1 MLELGGNG
9 GLPAR
14 LERVLK
20 NVSHTLDPRPDLVK
34 MVLNSCI

>member
-1 MLELGGNG
+1 VLELGGNG

-20 NVSHTLDPRPDLVK
+20 NVSHALDLRPDLVK
-34 MVLNSCI
+34 LVVNSCI